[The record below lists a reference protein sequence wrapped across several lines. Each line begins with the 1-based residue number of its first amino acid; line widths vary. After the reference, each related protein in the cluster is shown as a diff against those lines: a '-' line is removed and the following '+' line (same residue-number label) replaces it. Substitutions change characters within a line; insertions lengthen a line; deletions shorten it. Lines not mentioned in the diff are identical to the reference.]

1 MMPHVHLLLGLSCA
15 NILAI
20 FDVEPPFLL
29 LFILGNIIPDIDFII
44 SRFSKYKNH
53 RKLLTHFPSIY
64 LIGSIIS
71 FFVSI
76 PIFWVFLGCFLHTLT
91 DIIDFEI
98 YPLAPICAKSYSVI
112 GINYEN
118 IASQESFFHFFKAYY
133 KNRKIIAFELV
144 SVLFLILSTIL

>member
-20 FDVEPPFLL
+20 FDVEPLFLS
-29 LFILGNIIPDIDFII
+29 LFILGSIIPDIDFIF

-71 FFVSI
+71 FFVCI
-76 PIFWVFLGCFLHTLT
+76 FTFWVFLGCFLHTLT
-91 DIIDFEI
+91 DILDFEI
-98 YPLAPICAKSYSVI
+98 YPFAPICAKSYSVI
-112 GINYEN
+112 GINYET
-118 IASQESFFHFFKAYY
+118 ITSQGSFFQFLKIYY
-133 KNRKIIAFELV
+133 KNKKVISFELV
-144 SVLFLILSTIL
+144 SVLFLVLSTIL